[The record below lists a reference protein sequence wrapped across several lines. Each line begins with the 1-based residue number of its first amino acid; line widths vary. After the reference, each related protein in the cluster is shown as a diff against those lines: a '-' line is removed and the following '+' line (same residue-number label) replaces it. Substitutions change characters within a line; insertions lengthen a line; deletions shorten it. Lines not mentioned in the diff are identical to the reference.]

1 MFTSHLVYR
10 KGATLVPFRVR
21 VTHGGL
27 VSVWTVAK
35 KKKKK
40 TQELLKALVPS
51 SQSPGLI
58 PGVQRAFET
67 RDTSSQEDKEDQQYY
82 Q

>member
-1 MFTSHLVYR
+1 M
-10 KGATLVPFRVR
+10 VPFRVR

-40 TQELLKALVPS
+40 HRELLKALVPS